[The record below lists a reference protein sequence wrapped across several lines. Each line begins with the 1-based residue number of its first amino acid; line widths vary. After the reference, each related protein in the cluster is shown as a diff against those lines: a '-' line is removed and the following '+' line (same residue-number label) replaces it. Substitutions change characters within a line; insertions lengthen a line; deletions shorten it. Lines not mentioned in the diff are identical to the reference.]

1 MFRLF
6 LYGFE
11 SQKIGKD
18 EVSYTID
25 LKKGEVIKGMSFFIM
40 FTFVLLSDWNLDL
53 PIIICIYLR
62 IERERIMNMNMIEG

>member
-1 MFRLF
+1 MFKLF

-11 SQKIGKD
+11 LQKIGKD

-25 LKKGEVIKGMSFFIM
+25 LKKGEVIKGMSFFII

-62 IERERIMNMNMIEG
+62 IEREREGENHEYD

>member
-11 SQKIGKD
+11 LQKIGKD

-25 LKKGEVIKGMSFFIM
+25 LKKGEVIKGMSFFFM

-62 IERERIMNMNMIEG
+62 GENHEYD